1 VDYRLEQWING
12 FAGQNAALDSFMVH
26 VAQWSEILFLGLVV
40 VWYLYGW
47 LGGHIE
53 DRRGA
58 ITATLAAAM
67 SLLVNQ
73 IIILFWSRP
82 RPFMTHS
89 GTVRVLMH
97 HSKDPSFPSDHAG
110 AAMAIAVALLMV
122 HKRAGILAVIAALLV
137 GLARVFAG
145 VHYPAD
151 TISGF
156 VIGAACAILL
166 STTLSFAIDKLR
178 LLGDRIIAKLRLP
191 FPGNA

>member
-137 GLARVFAG
+137 GLARVFAVNTRRHHSG
-145 VHYPAD
+145 TDRAPAHSAFD
-151 TISGF
+151 SSVLHRQT
-156 VIGAACAILL
+156 AAAGTDHREAAAAV
-166 STTLSFAIDKLR
+166 S
-178 LLGDRIIAKLRLP
+178 
-191 FPGNA
+191 GNAE

>member
-1 VDYRLEQWING
+1 
-12 FAGQNAALDSFMVH
+12 
-26 VAQWSEILFLGLVV
+26 
-40 VWYLYGW
+40 
-47 LGGHIE
+47 
-53 DRRGA
+53 
-58 ITATLAAAM
+58 
-67 SLLVNQ
+67 
-73 IIILFWSRP
+73 
-82 RPFMTHS
+82 
-89 GTVRVLMH
+89 
-97 HSKDPSFPSDHAG
+97 
-110 AAMAIAVALLMV
+110 MAIAVALLMV